1 MAAAVEG
8 QDVDAYLGGVWKDVK
23 KDLRGNLGPEEA
35 RVLETISVR
44 GGLGG
49 WGGGGRGGRGGWGG
63 KGPLRQSM

>member
-49 WGGGGRGGRGGWGG
+49 WGGGEGEEGGDGGG
-63 KGPLRQSM
+63 KGL